1 MKVSFVKVENGLPVI
16 YDSHIDGKL
25 VSVDAWVVMDD

>member
-16 YDSHIDGKL
+16 YDSYIDGKL